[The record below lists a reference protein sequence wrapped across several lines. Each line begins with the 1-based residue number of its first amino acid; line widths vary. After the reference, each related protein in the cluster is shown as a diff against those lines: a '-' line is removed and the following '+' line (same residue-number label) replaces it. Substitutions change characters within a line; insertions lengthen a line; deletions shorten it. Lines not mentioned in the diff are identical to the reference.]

1 MAVSEGHFHR
11 LAGTQVQDLAPLTAL
26 TSLEMLYL
34 EGTQV
39 QDLAP
44 LAALTS
50 LQRLGSQDGQRL
62 DLEGAQVNDLAP
74 LQGPDVLLTFYD
86 FPAEH

>member
-1 MAVSEGHFHR
+1 
-11 LAGTQVQDLAPLTAL
+11 
-26 TSLEMLYL
+26 MLYL

-50 LQRLGSQDGQRL
+50 LQWLY
-62 DLEGAQVNDLAP
+62 LEGAQVNDLAP
-74 LQGPDVLLTFYD
+74 LHGLTNLKRVIVTGCPVRREDVDALREALPD
-86 FPAEH
+86 AEIKFGDYEPDEGT

>member
-1 MAVSEGHFHR
+1 
-11 LAGTQVQDLAPLTAL
+11 
-26 TSLEMLYL
+26 MLYL

-50 LQRLGSQDGQRL
+50 LQWLY
-62 DLEGAQVNDLAP
+62 LEAP
-74 LQGPDVLLTFYD
+74 TMIWRPFTG
-86 FPAEH
+86 